1 MSPTPRASFNRQT
14 SPCHPLLSGW
24 RVAGVLGMVTLLN
37 AGGGMAPVSA
47 ASQKPSVQSRETREA
62 LLSLFDQLGMGIDPA
77 DDTRSRANRRHPDVG
92 FLSSDPIC
100 LSCVMTVL
108 DPPALSPTAPRQPL
122 SPPVAKPTSSPPL
135 KPALQPATQA
145 LLPKPPTILQSR
157 IELPPIPFEPESLP
171 GDPVIAPQAP
181 IQTPGPLSIL
191 GFGTAFGFSRR
202 LRRRLKPARRQQPR

>member
-1 MSPTPRASFNRQT
+1 VSPTPRASFNRQT